1 MGVST
6 LSVEQRASNGFALL
20 NRVGPE
26 DWQERVEP
34 SLLDIDHG
42 YFCVLGQVYAEDGNG
57 QGYEYALGHLD
68 FLADGDALE
77 RFGFYGLNEE
87 DGHALTKAW
96 CALLAGEAKPVEV
109 TAVMSA

>member
-1 MGVST
+1 MSIDT
-6 LSVEQRASNGFALL
+6 LSVVQRASNGFVLM

-26 DWQERVEP
+26 DWRERVEL

-42 YFCVLGQVYAEDGNG
+42 YFCVLGQVYAEEGNG
-57 QGYEYALGHLD
+57 QGYEYALAHLD
-68 FLADGDALE
+68 FLTDGDVLE

-96 CALLAGEAKPVEV
+96 RDLLAGEAKPVET
-109 TAVMSA
+109 TAVTSA